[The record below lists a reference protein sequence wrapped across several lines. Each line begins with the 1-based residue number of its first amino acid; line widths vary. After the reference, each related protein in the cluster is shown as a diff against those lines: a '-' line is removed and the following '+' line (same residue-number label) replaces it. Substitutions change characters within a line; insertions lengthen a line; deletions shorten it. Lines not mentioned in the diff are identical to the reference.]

1 MLQTTLEDS
10 RKANLRLITA
20 RDRSAV
26 LGNDIQSLESRIAA
40 LNTELESKRSVVR
53 AAREEEQEMDA
64 RIQYNLDKRNGLCIR
79 YGMLATALYY
89 TNQLLHG

>member
-53 AAREEEQEMDA
+53 AAREEEQEMNA

-79 YGMLATALYY
+79 YGMLATALHC

>member
-79 YGMLATALYY
+79 YCMLATALHC
-89 TNQLLHG
+89 TNQLFHG